1 MKRRMLALLLA
12 VLTLTML
19 TAAAFAADATEA
31 GAYYIRTEAG
41 YTLTVE
47 DAARGPK
54 YAVSRC
60 KSVVFPAPTVPQI
73 AMYFI
78 SARLLRLHKT
88 LFYSTTSSRWKQ
100 DAKLPKNTASRL
112 QTSRR
117 HDTIEKRKGEG
128 AAMNYAAIKN
138 CDIANGPGVRVS
150 LFVSGCR
157 HHCKD
162 CFNPETWDFACGE
175 PFDEAVMDELLALLA
190 PGYIR
195 GITYLGGEPFEP
207 ENQPGLLELS
217 RRIRAAYP
225 EKSIWSFT
233 GYLFDRDILAKKLGP
248 WEVTQELLS
257 YLDVL
262 VDGPFVASLKNLN
275 LRFRGSSNQ
284 RLIDVPASLKT
295 GAVVLWDERQ

>member
-1 MKRRMLALLLA
+1 
-12 VLTLTML
+12 
-19 TAAAFAADATEA
+19 
-31 GAYYIRTEAG
+31 
-41 YTLTVE
+41 
-47 DAARGPK
+47 
-54 YAVSRC
+54 
-60 KSVVFPAPTVPQI
+60 
-73 AMYFI
+73 
-78 SARLLRLHKT
+78 
-88 LFYSTTSSRWKQ
+88 
-100 DAKLPKNTASRL
+100 
-112 QTSRR
+112 
-117 HDTIEKRKGEG
+117 
-128 AAMNYAAIKN
+128 MNYAAIKT

-162 CFNPETWDFACGE
+162 CFNPETWEFSYGE
-175 PFDEAVMDELLALLA
+175 PFDEAVMDKILALLA

-217 RRIRAAYP
+217 CRIKAAYP